1 MVKRNTI
8 LGVFISAL
16 VLGGCTLTAKP
27 QPWADSADLSTGSPE
42 VTVTGNLIKAEVGYI
57 LESSDGTGNIA
68 LDVRMV
74 KPESFEGKTVTIK
87 GQYSGT
93 TLFVD
98 SIK

>member
-8 LGVFISAL
+8 LSAL
-16 VLGGCTLTAKP
+16 LFAIILGGCSLTAKP
-27 QPWADSADLSTGSPE
+27 ADLSTGSPE
-42 VTVTGNLIKAEVGYI
+42 ITVSGTLIKAEVGYI
-57 LESSDGTGNIA
+57 LENADGTGNIA

-74 KPESFEGKTVTIK
+74 KPENFEGKTVMIK

-98 SIK
+98 LIK

>member
-1 MVKRNTI
+1 MSRSLI
-8 LGVFISAL
+8 LLLICSL

-27 QPWADSADLSTGSPE
+27 ADLSTGSPE

-57 LESSDGTGNIA
+57 LENSDGTGNIA

>member
-1 MVKRNTI
+1 MINKK
-8 LGVFISAL
+8 AYL
-16 VLGGCTLTAKP
+16 VIFFSLILGGCSITAKP
-27 QPWADSADLSTGSPE
+27 ADLSTGSPE

-57 LESSDGTGNIA
+57 LENSDGTGNIA

-74 KPESFEGKTVTIK
+74 KPENFEGKKVTIK

>member
-1 MVKRNTI
+1 MVKRNMI
-8 LGVFISAL
+8 LVVLFSAL
-16 VLGGCTLTAKP
+16 ILGGCTLTAKP
-27 QPWADSADLSTGSPE
+27 ADLSTGSPE

-57 LESSDGTGNIA
+57 LENSDGTGNIA

-74 KPESFEGKTVTIK
+74 KPENFEGKKVTIK